1 MGPLSGLIVAPVV
14 GVLSDRCTWS
24 FGRRR
29 PFILGGMIACIFG
42 MNVFANAT
50 TIAFGFL
57 PAARWIAFFAFG
69 VLDFSTNAIMF
80 PSRALMGDLL
90 PPEEQH
96 SVQSAAAVVASLA
109 ELCAGAYIYTWR
121 DPVTHVARIFSVA
134 SVILVITCSVS
145 LFMCHEEPLRPKDAI
160 IATTG
165 AMPETSSTGVQI
177 DIELNN
183 IRSSPDLEDEK
194 SKELLEEESAI
205 EEETRK
211 DGEFVDDSKSESA
224 PGTGDEEDDDENV
237 ENRLASSVSEERA
250 PTIEESVIRDEEPVQ
265 TAAGG
270 PVWGELVGTV
280 KEAIMMF
287 PRPLIKVGVV
297 YGLAWFVWF
306 ASLPFYSQWLGVNVL
321 GGDPTAEAGT
331 PEALRYQSGVS
342 YFSIANA
349 AKAVLAL
356 IFSAYYPNIIRW
368 VGAIGE
374 RVVFGASFFAFS
386 SILYACAYT
395 KNVMV
400 AGSVIALGAV
410 PFIVTQTIP
419 VAIVVQR
426 FPENLASN
434 LGVL

>member
-1 MGPLSGLIVAPVV
+1 MGPLSGLLVAPVV

-29 PFILGGMIACIFG
+29 PFILGGMVACIFG

-50 TIAFGFL
+50 KLTFGFL
-57 PAARWIAFFAFG
+57 PAARWLAFFAFG
-69 VLDFSTNAIMF
+69 ILDFSTNAIMF

-109 ELCAGAYIYTWR
+109 ELCAGAYIYSWK
-121 DPVTHVARIFSVA
+121 DPVTNVARVFAVA
-134 SVILVITCSVS
+134 SVILTITCSVS
-145 LFMCHEEPLRPKDAI
+145 LFICQEEPLQPKDAVHPSNNRPALSSNGEHMEI
-160 IATTG
+160 ELEEMQPSRDAAVET
-165 AMPETSSTGVQI
+165 PEEILREEDTSSAG
-177 DIELNN
+177 
-183 IRSSPDLEDEK
+183 
-194 SKELLEEESAI
+194 
-205 EEETRK
+205 
-211 DGEFVDDSKSESA
+211 SESA
-224 PGTGDEEDDDENV
+224 DRNDGGSQAPAATDTDDEENDEDV
-237 ENRLASSVSEERA
+237 ENRLASSRAEEPAPTANESEERLH
-250 PTIEESVIRDEEPVQ
+250 E
-265 TAAGG
+265 TAGIG
-270 PVWGELVGTV
+270 TQRPVWGELMDTL
-280 KEAIMMF
+280 KEAIMRF
-287 PRPLIKVGVV
+287 PRPLIKVGIV

-306 ASLPFYSQWLGVNVL
+306 ASLPFYSQWLGVDVL

-331 PEALRYQSGVS
+331 PEALQYQSGVS

-356 IFSAYYPNIIRW
+356 VFSAFYPRIIKW

-374 RVVFGASFFAFS
+374 RVVFGASFLVFS
-386 SILYACAYT
+386 SILYVCADT
-395 KNVMV
+395 KNVLV

-426 FPENLASN
+426 FPDNLASN